1 MTMSNLPVMLTV
13 PEISDRVGLSVREVR
28 RLCNEGA
35 IAHIRVGT
43 RGRKYLV
50 NYDSLVEYLTNS
62 GKREEVSN
70 G

>member
-1 MTMSNLPVMLTV
+1 MMMSSLPVMLTV
-13 PEISDRVGLSVREVR
+13 PEASERTNLSVGEVR

-50 NYDSLVEYLTNS
+50 NLDSLVEYLSNS
-62 GKREEVSN
+62 GKREEADN
-70 G
+70 D